1 MSKALKIV
9 CLIVLII
16 LAFLLF
22 YYFFTHNQTI
32 FVAVQLILAALFVG
46 FGIDAFIKKQKY
58 HGFLYLIIAIGTV
71 VVNIQQLS

>member
-9 CLIVLII
+9 CLIGLII

-22 YYFFTHNQTI
+22 YSSFTHNRTI
-32 FVAVQLILAALFVG
+32 FVAVQLIVAALFVG
-46 FGIDAFIKKQKY
+46 FGIDAFIKKQRY
-58 HGFLYLIIAIGTV
+58 HGFLCLFIATGTV